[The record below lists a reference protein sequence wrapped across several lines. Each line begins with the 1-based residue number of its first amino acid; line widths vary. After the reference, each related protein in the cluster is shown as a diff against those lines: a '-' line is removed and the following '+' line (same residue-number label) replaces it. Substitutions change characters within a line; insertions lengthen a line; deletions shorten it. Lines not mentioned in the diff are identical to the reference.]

1 MQVTTMQDTT
11 VSLWE
16 RQQVDHVFVLLLV
29 EVVVLTVLTVM
40 DTLVV
45 MDVVCLVIDVNT
57 NQTTLTLVQQ
67 VTQDLHKDH
76 SIVEIEDYNLHRL
89 RQWHNQDQEQ
99 DQTVVVHVEVI
110 NLDHGQVEVE
120 YTDLLM
126 EVDVV
131 VDHQV
136 PKVLF
141 MWYTTRI

>member
-1 MQVTTMQDTT
+1 M
-11 VSLWE
+11 
-16 RQQVDHVFVLLLV
+16 
-29 EVVVLTVLTVM
+29 
-40 DTLVV
+40 
-45 MDVVCLVIDVNT
+45 
-57 NQTTLTLVQQ
+57 
-67 VTQDLHKDH
+67 
-76 SIVEIEDYNLHRL
+76 EIEDYNLHQL
-89 RQWHNQDQEQ
+89 HQWHNQDQEL
-99 DQTVVVHVEVI
+99 DQMVVVHVEVF